1 MQTLNEKLLRAV
13 QNESHKRIVKL
24 VTRVQDVDVPDPKT
38 GDTPLWWAVRLQVGF
53 HGFVLPLRSL
63 LPFFAVC
70 NHV

>member
-1 MQTLNEKLLRAV
+1 
-13 QNESHKRIVKL
+13 
-24 VTRVQDVDVPDPKT
+24 
-38 GDTPLWWAVRLQVGF
+38 LWWAVRLQVGI